1 MNCFNIR
8 ELQGNL
14 KRKFFTDLVNSNDHR
29 DFLNQSILGMRFK
42 NNNNLAVTP
51 DMEAFYN
58 FGTTVSPK
66 TKSFSFTND
75 YNALSSYASTFTTQF
90 SLTPNLTLVTTSL
103 SVLSNLVSH
112 LKSICELFIS
122 LTPYSVTTITSLPTN
137 LSNSV
142 ACNLN
147 HFGFSVTLQLLNLD
161 KAEVS
166 PTTVPFNSENISTSN
181 ITEGITSSLSEVT
194 NSYRFNRFS
203 NPLISYDYK
212 CGHYLGIW
220 DQLYPSLMTSY
231 IEVAR
236 GIRKAP
242 WFYSDQFNEL
252 LLNNH
257 QSFIKK
263 FTIVSNTSV
272 SSSAVEPKS
281 TV

>member
-1 MNCFNIR
+1 MQLVCVDRRYQRMNCFNVR

-42 NNNNLAVTP
+42 TNNNLAVTP

-58 FGTTVSPK
+58 FGTTTTSK
-66 TKSFSFTND
+66 TKTFEFVNIYSNVNTSFSFMTTRFSNLFSFSVINQLNIFHNFTLYLKSTINILTSLNIYSLFTTFNIPSILTNFTSFNLTHFTF
-75 YNALSSYASTFTTQF
+75 YVTQPITFIKNSNSLETASESTF
-90 SLTPNLTLVTTSL
+90 
-103 SVLSNLVSH
+103 
-112 LKSICELFIS
+112 
-122 LTPYSVTTITSLPTN
+122 Y
-137 LSNSV
+137 
-142 ACNLN
+142 
-147 HFGFSVTLQLLNLD
+147 
-161 KAEVS
+161 
-166 PTTVPFNSENISTSN
+166 NSENITNVNSSLN
-181 ITEGITSSLSEVT
+181 SSSSLSEVS

-242 WFYSDQFNEL
+242 
-252 LLNNH
+252 
-257 QSFIKK
+257 
-263 FTIVSNTSV
+263 
-272 SSSAVEPKS
+272 
-281 TV
+281 